1 MPTRCA
7 ALRATVVLALC
18 LPAAAA
24 SVAAQVQG
32 PAYAT
37 RESLE
42 QELARLE
49 RDGRSPVA
57 VALIRTRLESGDFQT
72 GDRIFLRV
80 DGEPQLTD
88 TFTVGPGPELALPQL
103 GAVPLKGVLRQ
114 ELQPRLE
121 AHLTRYLRNP
131 VVQIRPLMRVLVEG
145 EVSRPG
151 FYAVAPQQPLADVIT
166 AAGGFTQR
174 SRPTEIRVE
183 RGSTTIWGGAPLQQ
197 ALSRGD
203 SFDYL
208 NLRAGDRVFVPARG
222 DPERTLRIIGLVVTI
237 PVAIYT
243 ITRIH

>member
-1 MPTRCA
+1 MPTRFA
-7 ALRATVVLALC
+7 ALRASVLLALC

-24 SVAAQVQG
+24 PVVAQLQG

-37 RESLE
+37 RGSLE

-49 RDGRSPVA
+49 REGRSPVA
-57 VALIRTRLESGDFQT
+57 VTLIRTRLESGDFQA

-103 GAVPLKGVLRQ
+103 GALPLKGVLRQ

-121 AHLTRYLRNP
+121 AHLNQYLRNP
-131 VVQIRPLMRVLVEG
+131 VVQIRPLIRVLVEG

-166 AAGGFTQR
+166 AAGGFTPR
-174 SRPTEIRVE
+174 SKPTGIRVQ
-183 RGSTTIWGGAPLQQ
+183 RGATTIWEGPMLQQ
-197 ALSRGD
+197 SLSRGD

-208 NLRAGDRVFVPARG
+208 NLRAGDRVLVPAHG
-222 DPERTLRIIGLVVTI
+222 DSERTMRIIGVLVTI
-237 PVAIYT
+237 PFALYT
-243 ITRIH
+243 LTRIR

>member
-1 MPTRCA
+1 MPTRFA

-24 SVAAQVQG
+24 PAVAQLQG

-37 RESLE
+37 RESLQ

-49 RDGRSPVA
+49 RDGHSA
-57 VALIRTRLESGDFQT
+57 VAANLIRTRLENGDFQA

-80 DGEPQLTD
+80 DGEAQLTD
-88 TFTVGPGPELALPQL
+88 TFTVAPGPELPLPQL

-121 AHLTRYLRNP
+121 AHLGQYLRNP
-131 VVQIRPLMRVLVEG
+131 VVQIRPLIRVLVEG
-145 EVSRPG
+145 EVLRPG

-166 AAGGFTQR
+166 AAGGFTPRSKPTGIQVQR
-174 SRPTEIRVE
+174 
-183 RGSTTIWGGAPLQQ
+183 GAATIWEGPMLQQ
-197 ALSRGD
+197 SLSRGD

-208 NLRAGDRVFVPARG
+208 NLRAGDRVLVPAHG
-222 DPERTLRIIGLVVTI
+222 DSERTIRIISILATI
-237 PVAIYT
+237 PFALYT
-243 ITRIH
+243 LTRIR